1 MQDLAG
7 WVLGGWLVG
16 RLEEVLQ
23 GPTPE
28 RGHSGVRASSRR
40 ACAWVQPVECEEEVD
55 HSAKADLFCPELAF
69 GPSPPL
75 SLVLAND
82 KHMQSNFC
90 SALKVHS

>member
-1 MQDLAG
+1 MQDSAG
-7 WVLGGWLVG
+7 RVLGGWLVG

-28 RGHSGVRASSRR
+28 RGHSGVRAGWRR

-82 KHMQSNFC
+82 KYTQSNFC
-90 SALKVHS
+90 SALKVQS